1 MAAAANDH
9 QNSRAPR
16 RKDGTPRISG
26 LFLAFMSGF
35 TVSISSLMTKL
46 ATSSTFL
53 QITLVRAIVIGGFM
67 LVWCLA
73 KGHWSSSGNLL
84 PNLPI
89 RTLGWL
95 VMRSFSSFV
104 AMMTIY
110 AVYKKVPMGDASAI
124 FGVTPVFSGLL
135 SIVMLGEAWQQKHIH
150 LTLLAWTGIIF
161 IYKPQF
167 LINALPHV
175 YDGFE
180 VETANPPPDKFYLLL
195 ALLVPVGSSLS
206 FVISRKLSQSTPQS
220 MIICVTFIGVT
231 LYSCVVMATVEGIS
245 IPPFRDWKFLIPEIV
260 AGLASQALTGEALKR
275 EAAAS
280 VTLMR
285 NSTIIF
291 SFIFQFVFFGNVPSW
306 SSVVGALMIVSSTAL
321 LAAT

>member
-9 QNSRAPR
+9 RNSRASKK
-16 RKDGTPRISG
+16 KDGTPHISG

-53 QITLVRAIVIGGFM
+53 QITLVRAVVIGGFM

-73 KGHWSSSGNLL
+73 KGHWSTSGNLL

-89 RTLGWL
+89 GTLGWL

-110 AVYKKVPMGDASAI
+110 AVYQKVPMGDASAI

-135 SIVMLGEAWQQKHIH
+135 SIVLLGEAWLQKHIH

-167 LINALPHV
+167 LINALPH
-175 YDGFE
+175 YGFE
-180 VETANPPPDKFYLLL
+180 METTNSSPDKFYLLL

-220 MIICVTFIGVT
+220 LIICVTFIGVT
-231 LYSCVVMATVEGIS
+231 LYSCVVMAMVEGIS

-260 AGLASQALTGEALKR
+260 AGLVSQALTGEALKR

-291 SFIFQFVFFGNVPSW
+291 SFVFQFVFFGNVPSW
-306 SSVVGALMIVSSTAL
+306 SSVVGALMIVSSAAL

>member
-9 QNSRAPR
+9 QNSRASK

-53 QITLVRAIVIGGFM
+53 QITLVRAVVIGGFM

-110 AVYKKVPMGDASAI
+110 AVYQKVAMGDASAI

-135 SIVMLGEAWQQKHIH
+135 SIVLLGEAWQQKHIH

-167 LINALPHV
+167 LIKALP
-175 YDGFE
+175 YYGFE

-220 MIICVTFIGVT
+220 LIICVTFIGVT
-231 LYSCVVMATVEGIS
+231 LYSCVVMAMVEGIS
-245 IPPFRDWKFLIPEIV
+245 IPPLRDWKFLIPEIV
-260 AGLASQALTGEALKR
+260 AGVVSQALTGEALKR

-291 SFIFQFVFFGNVPSW
+291 SFVFQFVFFGNVPSW
-306 SSVVGALMIVSSTAL
+306 SSVMGALMIISSAAL
-321 LAAT
+321 LAVT